1 MTKKILPRPFFPW
14 DLNDFLEEEEYQIS
28 SSGLNVYEDNNAVY
42 VEAALPGISPKDE
55 VEVTFDQGVLWIKAE
70 KKEEKDDKTKKY
82 YRKAQRTFCYRISVP
97 GKIDLKREPEAS
109 FADGLI
115 KITFAKAEE
124 SVPKKIVVK
133 KS

>member
-1 MTKKILPRPFFPW
+1 MQKKFLPRPFFPW

-28 SSGLNVYEDNNAVY
+28 SSGLNVYEDNNAVV
-42 VEAALPGISPKDE
+42 VEAALPGISSDDE

-70 KKEEKDDKTKKY
+70 KKEEKTDKDKKY
-82 YRKAQRTFCYRISVP
+82 YRKAKRSFSYRISVP
-97 GKIDLKREPEAS
+97 GKIDFKKEPEAS

-115 KITFAKAEE
+115 KITFLKAEE
-124 SVPKKIVVK
+124 SIPKKISVK